1 MPPKIMI
8 ATPCFGGLLHQ
19 DYILSVMRLMDYA
32 AYTGGFT
39 ISLKFIGNDSL
50 VPRART
56 TLASLFMDDAAATH
70 MLFIDADISFQPEQV
85 HRLLLADKEFAGAL
99 YPIKSM
105 DWQGAEERLR
115 AGEPFPQ
122 AAFRYVGTLCDE
134 GEVEYDSAGFATA
147 SYVGGGF
154 QLIRRS
160 VFERLFAAYP
170 QSHIRRTHTLFDD
183 GYHSANLYA
192 LFDTFI
198 DEQGAYLSE
207 DYAFC
212 KRFRDIGGKIWLD
225 LKSRL
230 THTGPHDFIGD
241 FESRFSTLAGEAAP
255 LRTLKDAIADK
266 SDE

>member
-32 AYTGGFT
+32 AYTGAFSL
-39 ISLKFIGNDSL
+39 SLKFVGNDSL
-50 VPRART
+50 VSRART
-56 TLASLFMDDAAATH
+56 TLASLFMDDPQATH
-70 MLFIDADISFQPEQV
+70 MMFIDADISFQPEQF
-85 HRLLLADKEFAGAL
+85 HRLLLADKDFAGAF
-99 YPIKSM
+99 YPVKSM
-105 DWQGAEERLR
+105 DWKGAEERLR

-122 AAFRYVGTLCDE
+122 AAFRYVGTLCDG
-134 GEVEYDSAGFATA
+134 GEVKYDEHGFATA

-160 VFERLFAAYP
+160 VFERLFAANP
-170 QSHIRRTHTLFDD
+170 QLKIRRTHVLFDN
-183 GYHSANLYA
+183 GYQSQNLYG

-198 DEQGAYLSE
+198 DDKGDYLSE

-212 KRFRDIGGKIWLD
+212 KRFRDIGGEIWLD

-230 THTGPHDFIGD
+230 THTGAHDFIGN
-241 FESRFSTLAGEAAP
+241 FESRFNSLAGEAAP
-255 LRTLKDAIADK
+255 LRGKI
-266 SDE
+266 SPG